1 MPNDTIQH
9 ADIFFFITTIAVV
22 VGILIL
28 LVLLYMCLR
37 FLKTFRSMTD
47 KAKAILEKAS
57 IIADDGLREDAPA
70 RKGLSFILPLAAMLF
85 KKKKG
90 RKTSEK

>member
-1 MPNDTIQH
+1 
-9 ADIFFFITTIAVV
+9 
-22 VGILIL
+22 
-28 LVLLYMCLR
+28 
-37 FLKTFRSMTD
+37 MTD

-57 IIADDGLREDAPA
+57 IIAEDGMREDAPA